1 MQPGKQ
7 NYVVNSLHRM
17 NLHAHTHNIDG
28 GQPHATGCVLYTSR
42 NRGGGGSGNVLTFW
56 TSKSVKV
63 NWFGQ
68 LTAFEG
74 WSLFSCHWDYAL
86 HIPFAKTITVFRA
99 LKNRRTEEREDK
111 LVTYYFCLLVV
122 LRWEDTKVY
131 HYMYLV

>member
-1 MQPGKQ
+1 MHIHTILMEG
-7 NYVVNSLHRM
+7 
-17 NLHAHTHNIDG
+17 NLMLLDACYIPAG
-28 GQPHATGCVLYTSR
+28 IG
-42 NRGGGGSGNVLTFW
+42 GGGGSGNVLTFW

-111 LVTYYFCLLVV
+111 LVTNYFCLLVV